1 MQHLD
6 LLASDDS
13 DELCGLLV
21 AADDGQTDGRNTYAS
36 LTMLKSS
43 HEQSRLM
50 KRIAILGSTGSI
62 GRSTLSVAESYPD
75 RFQIVTLAAGSN
87 LEAAFEQARRW
98 RPRVI
103 SMSAEANA
111 DALRS
116 RLKKNGLHDIEVVH
130 GAAGTVAVATHSE
143 ADFVVSA
150 IVGVAGLEAT
160 YEAVKAGKTVGLANK
175 ECLVAAGELITA
187 EACKQGKPLL
197 PIDSEHNAVHQ
208 CLRGGRMD
216 EVERIW
222 LTASGGPFLNTPASK
237 FSEITVEQAL
247 NHPTWKMGKRI
258 TIDSATLMNK
268 GFEVIE
274 ACRLFH
280 IPAAKV
286 EVIVHPQSTIH
297 SMVEFV
303 DGSIL
308 AQFSVTDMRLPIL
321 YALTY
326 PERIQSDMHFAVSDL
341 RHLDFCPP
349 DLKKFPC
356 LRLAYE
362 AAEAGGAKTVALNAA
377 DEVGVAAFLEG
388 HIGFD
393 EIPRIIE
400 EVLHATGSGK
410 PESIA
415 KVLEADME
423 ARRCAQEQ
431 VAQAKKDR
439 KTGHPRATSFA

>member
-1 MQHLD
+1 
-6 LLASDDS
+6 
-13 DELCGLLV
+13 
-21 AADDGQTDGRNTYAS
+21 
-36 LTMLKSS
+36 
-43 HEQSRLM
+43 M

-62 GRSTLSVAESYPD
+62 GRSTLSVVESYPD
-75 RFQIVTLAAGSN
+75 RFQVSTLAAGN
-87 LEAAFEQARRW
+87 NAELAFEQAVRW
-98 RPRVI
+98 KPRLV
-103 SMSAEANA
+103 SLADEAA
-111 DALRS
+111 AQALQT
-116 RLKKNGLHDIEVVH
+116 RLRLAGLGETEVEVVH
-130 GAAGTVAVATHSE
+130 GAVGTVRVATHPE
-143 ADFVVSA
+143 VDFVVSA
-150 IVGVAGLEAT
+150 IVGVSGLEAT
-160 YEAVKAGKTVGLANK
+160 YEAVRAGKTVGLANK

-187 EACKQGKPLL
+187 EARKQGKPLL

-208 CLRGGRMD
+208 CLRGGRIE

-222 LTASGGPFLNTPASK
+222 LTASGGPFLNTPRSQFAS
-237 FSEITVEQAL
+237 ITAEQAL

-280 IPAAKV
+280 VPPDRV
-286 EVIVHPQSTIH
+286 QVIVHPQSTIH

-326 PERIQSDMHFAVSDL
+326 PERIPSEMRFPVGDL

-349 DLKKFPC
+349 DMSKFPC

-377 DEVGVAAFLEG
+377 DEVAVAAFLEG
-388 HIGFD
+388 RIRFD
-393 EIPRIIE
+393 QIPRVIE
-400 EVLHATGSGK
+400 DVLSATESGHF
-410 PESIA
+410 ESIQQ
-415 KVLEADME
+415 VLQADGV
-423 ARRCAQEQ
+423 ARRCALERVSQGKAIQ
-431 VAQAKKDR
+431 
-439 KTGHPRATSFA
+439 RAT

>member
-1 MQHLD
+1 M
-6 LLASDDS
+6 
-13 DELCGLLV
+13 
-21 AADDGQTDGRNTYAS
+21 
-36 LTMLKSS
+36 KS
-43 HEQSRLM
+43 
-50 KRIAILGSTGSI
+50 IAILGSTGSI
-62 GRSTLSVAESYPD
+62 GRSTLSVAESYPE
-75 RFQIVTLAAGSN
+75 RFQIVALAAGAN

-98 RPRVI
+98 RPVLI
-103 SMSAEANA
+103 SMASEA
-111 DALRS
+111 DADVLRA
-116 RLKKNGLHDIEVVH
+116 RLQQAGFSEIEVVH
-130 GAAGTVAVATHSE
+130 GPAGAVKVATCSK

-160 YEAVKAGKTVGLANK
+160 YEAVKAGKTVGVANK

-187 EACKQGKPLL
+187 EARRQGKPLL

-208 CLRGGRMD
+208 CLRGGRME

-222 LTASGGPFLNTPASK
+222 LTASGGPFLNTPRVE
-237 FSEITVEQAL
+237 FSSITVEQAL

-280 IPAAKV
+280 IPPAKV
-286 EVIVHPQSTIH
+286 EVLVHPQSTIH
-297 SMVEFV
+297 SMVEFI

-326 PERIQSDMHFAVSDL
+326 PERIQSDMRFPVGNL

-349 DLKKFPC
+349 DMNKFPC

-377 DEVGVAAFLEG
+377 DEVAVAAFLEG
-388 HIGFD
+388 KISFD
-393 EIPRIIE
+393 LIPRVIE
-400 EVLHATGSGK
+400 NTVSASNSSKLS
-410 PESIA
+410 SIA
-415 KVLEADME
+415 EVLEADAD
-423 ARRCAQEQ
+423 ARRYAQEDVLSMQ
-431 VAQAKKDR
+431 KKIAR
-439 KTGHPRATSFA
+439 HPRATFVV

>member
-1 MQHLD
+1 
-6 LLASDDS
+6 
-13 DELCGLLV
+13 
-21 AADDGQTDGRNTYAS
+21 
-36 LTMLKSS
+36 
-43 HEQSRLM
+43 M

-75 RFQIVTLAAGSN
+75 RFQIVALAAGSN
-87 LEAAFEQARRW
+87 LEVAFEQAKRW
-98 RPRVI
+98 HPRVI
-103 SMSAEANA
+103 SMAAETDAA
-111 DALRS
+111 DLRA
-116 RLKKNGLHDIEVVH
+116 RLTKAGLGEIEVVH
-130 GAAGTVAVATHSE
+130 GAAGTVRVATH
-143 ADFVVSA
+143 ADVDFVVSA

-160 YEAVKAGKTVGLANK
+160 YEAVRAGKVVGLANK

-187 EACKQGKPLL
+187 EARKQGKPLL

-208 CLRGGRMD
+208 CLLGGRMD

-222 LTASGGPFLNTPASK
+222 LTASGGPFLNTPQSEFAS
-237 FSEITVEQAL
+237 ITVEQAL
-247 NHPTWKMGKRI
+247 NHPTWKMGRRI

-280 IPAAKV
+280 MPPAKV

-326 PERIQSDMHFAVSDL
+326 PERIASDMRFAVSDL

-377 DEVGVAAFLEG
+377 DEVAVAAFLKG
-388 HIGFD
+388 SIGFND
-393 EIPRIIE
+393 IPRIIE
-400 EVLHATGSGK
+400 DVLTATNSGK
-410 PESIA
+410 LESIG
-415 KVLEADME
+415 KVLEADAE
-423 ARRCAQEQ
+423 ARRLAQQ
-431 VAQAKKDR
+431 RVADGKKIH
-439 KTGHPRATSFA
+439 GPRATSFA